1 MPTAAKRAE
10 ELRRQINHHNY
21 LYYVEAKPE
30 ISDLEFDRLLKELE
44 DLEKAH
50 PELATPDSPTRR
62 VGGEPIDSFRTVTH
76 RVPMLSID
84 KATSPQELREF
95 DVRVRKGLGK
105 EKVRYVVE
113 LKIDGVAVSLTYT
126 DGLLTLGATRGSGTR
141 GDDITHNLQTVG
153 GVPLRLRTQK
163 PPAAFEARG
172 EVYMT
177 RADFA
182 RLNEEAAAQGEEAYA
197 NPRNLTAGSLKQ
209 LDPRICARR
218 RLRLFAYSVGV
229 ADSLP
234 ARTHLE
240 ALALLRDFGFP
251 VNPETKAFDGI
262 DEVVAY
268 CESWADRR
276 LDLPYDTDGLVIK
289 VNDFEQQR
297 RLGATT
303 KAPRWAV
310 AYKFQA
316 EQAITKLRAIEVQV
330 GKYGELTPVAYLDP
344 VQLCGTTVSRSTL
357 HNAAELE
364 RKDIRVGDQVV
375 VVKRGEIIPKVEQAL
390 HELRK
395 GDEKV
400 YRFPSKCPVC
410 GAPTVRE
417 PDSPTYCCTAT
428 ATCPAQLQGRLESFA
443 RRERMDVEGVGEKLA
458 EQLVRTGLVKSVAD
472 LYQLKKEQLVPLE
485 RMGELSAQNL
495 LDGIEASKDRG
506 LARLLSGLSIYG
518 VGDAMAALLAEEFA
532 SMDALLAASKEQLA
546 GVKGF
551 GPKRAESIYNFFHSA
566 AGEKLV
572 KDLQAAGVKMTQE
585 RRAKAKGSPLAG
597 KTVVVTGT
605 LTGYS
610 RTEMEDLIRS
620 LGGKSTGSVSKK
632 TDFVVVGA
640 DAGSKQDKA
649 KQLGIRTLSEEEF
662 DKLIGKA

>member
-1 MPTAAKRAE
+1 MAKPAQRAA
-10 ELRRQINHHNY
+10 ELRRLIDHHNY

-30 ISDLEFDRLLKELE
+30 ISDLEFDKLLRELE
-44 DLEKAH
+44 ELEKAH
-50 PELATPDSPTRR
+50 PELVSPDSPTQH

-76 RVPMLSID
+76 RVPMLSVD
-84 KATSPQELREF
+84 KATSPGELREF
-95 DVRVRKGLGK
+95 DTRVHKTLGR

-126 DGLLTLGATRGSGTR
+126 DGLLSLGATRGSGTR
-141 GDDITHNLQTVG
+141 GDDITHNLKTVG
-153 GVPLRLRTQK
+153 GAPLRLRTDH
-163 PPAAFEARG
+163 PPALLEARG

-182 RLNEEAAAQGEEAYA
+182 RINEEATARGEEAYA

-218 RLRLFAYSVGV
+218 RLRLFAYSLGETDGV
-229 ADSLP
+229 S
-234 ARTHLE
+234 ARSHHE
-240 ALALLRDFGFP
+240 ALAVLRDYGFP
-251 VNPETKAFDGI
+251 VNPETRAFDTM
-262 DEVVAY
+262 DEVIAH

-289 VNDFEQQR
+289 VDDFDQQR
-297 RLGATT
+297 RLGATV

-330 GKYGELTPVAYLDP
+330 GKYGDLTPVAHLDP

-400 YRFPSKCPVC
+400 FKFPSKCPVC

-417 PDSPTYCCTAT
+417 PGSPTYACTAT
-428 ATCPAQLQGRLESFA
+428 ATCPAQLQMRIECFA
-443 RRERMDVEGVGEKLA
+443 QRQRMDIEGVGEKLA
-458 EQLVRTGLVKSVAD
+458 EQLVSTGLVRSVAD
-472 LYQLKKEQLVPLE
+472 FYRLRKEDLIPLE

-495 LDGIEASKDRG
+495 LNAIEASKGRG
-506 LARLLSGLSIYG
+506 LARLLAGLSIYN
-518 VGDAMAALLAEEFA
+518 VGDAMAALLGQEFP
-532 SMDALLAASKEQLA
+532 SIDELLAASQERLA
-546 GVKGF
+546 AVKGF
-551 GPKRAESIYNFFHSA
+551 GPKRAESIYTFLHSP
-566 AGEKLV
+566 AGQELIQV
-572 KDLQAAGVKMTQE
+572 LREAGVKMTE
-585 RRAKAKGSPLAG
+585 DARPRSKGSPLAG

-605 LTGYS
+605 LKTYK
-610 RTEMEDLIRS
+610 RTEIEDLIRS
-620 LGGKSTGSVSKK
+620 LGGKPTGSVSKK
-632 TDFVVVGA
+632 TDYVVAGEE
-640 DAGSKQDKA
+640 AGSKLTRA
-649 KQLGIRTLSEEEF
+649 RELGVRALTEYEF
-662 DKLIGKA
+662 DRLIGKK